1 MQTRITY
8 SKLIF
13 GILSI
18 SVVAI
23 GVLSILLLAHGPRV
37 RFVQFDEGS
46 VDRAYTNGAT
56 IVVHFDRP
64 LAVNDYSSLV
74 SFTPELKTTISVSG
88 QTLRIT
94 AMQNLDHDTKYTL
107 SIAPGIGDTDG
118 AKMNRD
124 YSHTFQTASPRFA
137 YIERNYTSSDIYDPN
152 NEAMDH
158 IKVGTVGGD
167 NRDIV
172 FSHPEIRL
180 LAANSTH
187 AVVVVRET
195 EEDALYTVSLK
206 GGEARQEKL
215 LFGGRIT
222 NLALSPLGNTALMS
236 VVPDFTKVSREY
248 YDEFAHRVVSLDL
261 KSGETKS
268 LSTSGGLYVYATTI
282 QMDGLGQVAL
292 IQDLQAQFFAVSPY
306 NDYDP
311 ILLGTYVSS
320 EGIRPDASEIVF
332 QNDFDWERYNVAT
345 SERMPLDLKFDVSI
359 DQIRLGDGA
368 LVSALNFED
377 GGTKAEVYRYA
388 SWQDNPMKIWT
399 ETANNGV
406 SLYAFSASF
415 DETILALQF
424 NYDTCQFDRF
434 ETNTQCTDTSTTLVD
449 TDTGSNVDEFKGFDL
464 VWIP

>member
-8 SKLIF
+8 LKLFF
-13 GILSI
+13 GILAL

-56 IVVHFDRP
+56 VVVHFDRP
-64 LAVNDYSSLV
+64 LAVNDYSSVV
-74 SFTPELKTTISVSG
+74 SFTPELKTTVSVSG

-107 SIAPGIGDTDG
+107 YIAPGIVDTNRV
-118 AKMNRD
+118 KMSRG
-124 YSHTFQTASPRFA
+124 YSHTFQTSSPRFA
-137 YIERNYTSSDIYDPN
+137 YIERNYTSSDVYDPN
-152 NEAMDH
+152 NDAMDH
-158 IKVGTVGGD
+158 IKVGTIGSD
-167 NRDIV
+167 KRDII

-180 LAANSTH
+180 LAANSTR
-187 AVVVVRET
+187 AVVVVREA
-195 EEDALYTVSLK
+195 EADAIYSVSLK
-206 GGEARQEKL
+206 GGEAREEKL

-222 NLALSPLGNTALMS
+222 SLALAPLGNTALMS

-248 YDEFAHRVVSLDL
+248 YNEFAHRVISLDL
-261 KSGETKS
+261 NTGETKS
-268 LSTSGGLYVYATTI
+268 LSTSGGSYVYATNI

-345 SERMPLDLKFDVSI
+345 SERTPLELKLDVSV

-368 LVSALNFED
+368 LISVLNYED
-377 GGTKAEVYRYA
+377 GGTKAEVYRYT
-388 SWQDNPMKIWT
+388 SWQDNPLKIWT
-399 ETANNGV
+399 ESANNGV
-406 SLYAFSASF
+406 SLYTFSASF
-415 DETILALQF
+415 DETLLALQF
-424 NYDTCQFDRF
+424 NYDKCQFDRF

-449 TDTGSNVDEFKGFDL
+449 TDTGKTVDEFKGFDL